1 MEIHFSDKVN
11 SIQPGIF
18 GALNEKKEEMLRTGR
33 KVYNLSVGT
42 PDFKPAPH
50 VMRAMQEACGKPE
63 NYRYSLADLPEL
75 LEAVQ
80 YRYEKRFHVKLGT
93 DEIMSVYGSQEAMA
107 HIGIALCD
115 PGDVILVPNPGY
127 PMFEMSGIMAGARA
141 EYYMIE
147 EKNGYLPDLDNI
159 PQEVLERAKYMIVSY
174 PLNPV
179 CVCAPDDFYERLIA
193 FAKEHQIVV
202 LHDNA
207 YSDITFTDRPGRS
220 FLSFD
225 GAKEVGVEFYSLSK
239 SYNLTGA
246 RISFVVGNREI
257 VRKFRLLRSQ
267 IDYGIFYPVQYAAIA
282 ALTGPDDFIEEQRQE
297 YAARNRAL
305 CRGLRRI
312 GWEVPDSQGTMFV
325 WAKIPQGYESSADF
339 CMKLMEK
346 TGVIVTPGSAFGS
359 NGEGYVRMALVADE
373 DTIHEIVRVL
383 DESGIFR
390 GQGKRI

>member
-1 MEIHFSDKVN
+1 MDIHFSDMVN
-11 SIQPGIF
+11 NIQPGIF
-18 GALNEKKEEMLRTGR
+18 GALNEKKEELLRAGR

-50 VMRAMQEACGKPE
+50 VMKAMQEACGKAE

-80 YRYEKRFHVKLGT
+80 YRYEKRFGVHVET

-107 HIGIALCD
+107 HIGLTLCNS
-115 PGDVILVPNPGY
+115 GDLILVPNPGY
-127 PMFEMSGIMAGARA
+127 PMFEMSGIMAHA
-141 EYYMIE
+141 EIGYYTIE
-147 EKNGYLPDLDNI
+147 EKNGYLPDLDSI
-159 PQEVLERAKYMIVSY
+159 PEETRKRAKYMIVSY

-179 CVCAPDDFYERLIA
+179 CVCAPDNFYEKLIR
-193 FAKEHQIVV
+193 FAKENNIVI

-207 YSDITFTDRPGRS
+207 YSDITFTEKPGRS
-220 FLSFD
+220 FLSFE

-246 RISFVVGNREI
+246 RISFVVGNKEI
-257 VRKFRLLRSQ
+257 VSRFRLLRSQ

-297 YAARNRAL
+297 YGARNRAL
-305 CRGLRRI
+305 CGGLRRI
-312 GWEVPDSQGTMFV
+312 GWNVPDSRGTMFV
-325 WAKIPQGYESSADF
+325 WAKIPEGYDSSADF
-339 CMKLMEK
+339 CMKLMER

-359 NGEGYVRMALVADE
+359 NGEGYVRMALVVDE
-373 DTIHEIVRVL
+373 EMVGEIIHVL

-390 GQGKRI
+390 K